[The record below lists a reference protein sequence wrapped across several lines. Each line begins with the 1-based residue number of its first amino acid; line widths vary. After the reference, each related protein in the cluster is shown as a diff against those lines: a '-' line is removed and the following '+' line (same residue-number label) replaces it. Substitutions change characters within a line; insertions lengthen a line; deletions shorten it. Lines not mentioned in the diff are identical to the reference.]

1 MLTPVVVKE
10 ELEGNGLGGWIF
22 SGSKHF
28 APSEEP
34 PVLLGKVDS
43 PAVLRI
49 SQLRDRLPLNRPTVG
64 VFTGP
69 RLQSCHGAGQGNHR
83 RGGWGAFTGGWS
95 SHPPLTGP
103 FRCWKMAGA
112 ERSLGQA
119 EWLQGPLFPWSI
131 PGLGEVCAWQGDRG
145 MPVRRCARS
154 TLRGA
159 HRPLQRS
166 RAPLFSPPP
175 PPLFFCSPVTTLSNT
190 SAV

>member
-69 RLQSCHGAGQGNHR
+69 RLQSCQGAGQGNHR
-83 RGGWGAFTGGWS
+83 RGGWGCFHWGVVFTS
-95 SHPPLTGP
+95 ASHGALSLLENGRCGEELGP
-103 FRCWKMAGA
+103 GRVAAGSTFSL
-112 ERSLGQA
+112 EHPWVRRSLRLAG
-119 EWLQGPLFPWSI
+119 G
-131 PGLGEVCAWQGDRG
+131 QGDAG
-145 MPVRRCARS
+145 EALCPQHIAGG
-154 TLRGA
+154 TQTPAKKQGA
-159 HRPLQRS
+159 S
-166 RAPLFSPPP
+166 LFSSPSPP
-175 PPLFFCSPVTTLSNT
+175 FFL
-190 SAV
+190 